1 MWAFPVTKAYEIEIR
16 SSFGPTGQAFFGGCI
31 RLQHS
36 EVTHR
41 WCKAWMVDS
50 PLARGFISPQGR
62 PRSVFDV
69 EIRRAN
75 LL

>member
-1 MWAFPVTKAYEIEIR
+1 MWAFPVTKAYEIEI
-16 SSFGPTGQAFFGGCI
+16 GPLAPTGRAFFWGCI
-31 RLQHS
+31 PSQHGD
-36 EVTHR
+36 VTHR
-41 WCKAWMVDS
+41 WCKSWMVDS